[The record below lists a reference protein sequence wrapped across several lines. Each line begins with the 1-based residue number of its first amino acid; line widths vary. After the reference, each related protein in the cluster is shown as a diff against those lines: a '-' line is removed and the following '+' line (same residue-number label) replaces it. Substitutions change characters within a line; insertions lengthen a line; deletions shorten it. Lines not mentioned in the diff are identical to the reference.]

1 MKGIDIMFTI
11 TKEIS
16 LLDHNA
22 WSGAISRMEQIEEL
36 DIVDE
41 ATQYILDCLGDE
53 FSETELNDFIWFEMD
68 EFIEHYETEES

>member
-1 MKGIDIMFTI
+1 MFTI

-68 EFIEHYETEES
+68 EFIEYYETEES